1 LKRGDVVV
9 TVIQGDH
16 GKPRPAVVVQA
27 DEMNAAHPTL
37 IVCLISSEI
46 TEHEF
51 RLTLAPDLGT
61 GLRVRSQVMIDKLH
75 AVRREK
81 IGQRIGALSSDQIAL
96 LDRKLVAV
104 LGLASH
110 G

>member
-1 LKRGDVVV
+1 MV
-9 TVIQGDH
+9 TVVQGDH

-27 DEMNAAHPTL
+27 DEMNAAHPTIL
-37 IVCLISSEI
+37 VCLISSEI
-46 TEHEF
+46 TDHEF
-51 RLTLAPDLGT
+51 RLTLAPDSAT
-61 GLRVRSQVMIDKLH
+61 GLRVSSQVMTDKLH

-81 IGQRIGALSSDQIAL
+81 IAQRIGALSAEQVAL

-104 LGLASH
+104 LGLTSH